1 MSIKT
6 AIGAIF
12 ITTLAVTVGWLAIK
26 LVVAILAFN
35 RLRQI
40 IIKAAQQIPHDKLR
54 HIYELVEACG
64 TEPHNGYILAKTNLP
79 GESGRNEIRIPDDIP
94 DFPWAGR
101 SFEIHLGDE
110 VSFNLT
116 DHPDGGIQIGGR
128 IFLPVRIPRKMTKSG
143 KLRNDFMPRIYL
155 SKKPE
160 LRSALEEQCP
170 GYSEELLS
178 YLLCAGRESHE
189 FDPIDQARIGTSV
202 LWVQMPEYR
211 KCPDCRKTM
220 TLILQ
225 LPGILIQKKPLG
237 DGTIYLFGCRE
248 HPERTATVI
257 QYS

>member
-1 MSIKT
+1 MSLKT

-12 ITTLAVTVGWLAIK
+12 ITSLAITAGWLAIK
-26 LVVAILAFN
+26 LIVSIIAFN
-35 RLRQI
+35 RFRQI
-40 IIKAAQQIPHDKLR
+40 IIKAAQQIPHDKLL

-64 TEPHNGYILAKTNLP
+64 TEPHNGYILGKTNVT
-79 GESGRNEIRIPDDIP
+79 GAAGRNEIRIPDDIT

-110 VSFNLT
+110 VSFNFT
-116 DHPDGGIQIGGR
+116 DRPAGESKLVAKILAHKDSTE
-128 IFLPVRIPRKMTKSG
+128 KTKSG

-189 FDPIDQARIGTSV
+189 FDPIDQVRIGTSV
-202 LWVQMPEYR
+202 LWVQLPEYR

-220 TLILQ
+220 ILILQ

-237 DGTIYLFGCRE
+237 DGTIYCSDAGSTQSTQR
-248 HPERTATVI
+248 
-257 QYS
+257 Q